1 MIDCSPIYGK
11 GNGHMDKK
19 IAEGI
24 MRLVN
29 EALPQKPK
37 RKGSTRVQF
46 DTKTETPW
54 TAIFSQRGFS
64 VEGTRL
70 SFELLED
77 AISKNYIIT
86 LKDGQGMVLDAV
98 KMQKILKYKDLY

>member
-1 MIDCSPIYGK
+1 
-11 GNGHMDKK
+11 MDKN
-19 IAEGI
+19 IAENI

-37 RKGSTRVQF
+37 RTGSTRVQF
-46 DTKTETPW
+46 DTKTEAPW
-54 TAIFSQRGFS
+54 TATFSQRGFS
-64 VEGTRL
+64 IDGTRL

-77 AISKNYIIT
+77 AISKNYVIT
-86 LKDGQGMVLDAV
+86 LNSGQGLVLDAV

>member
-1 MIDCSPIYGK
+1 M
-11 GNGHMDKK
+11 NKK
-19 IAEGI
+19 IAESI
-24 MRLVN
+24 VRLVN

-46 DTKTETPW
+46 DTKTESPW
-54 TAIFSQRGFS
+54 MAIFSQRGFS
-64 VEGTRL
+64 IDGTRL

-77 AISKNYIIT
+77 AISKNYTIT
-86 LKDGQGMVLDAV
+86 LDNGQGMTLDAV